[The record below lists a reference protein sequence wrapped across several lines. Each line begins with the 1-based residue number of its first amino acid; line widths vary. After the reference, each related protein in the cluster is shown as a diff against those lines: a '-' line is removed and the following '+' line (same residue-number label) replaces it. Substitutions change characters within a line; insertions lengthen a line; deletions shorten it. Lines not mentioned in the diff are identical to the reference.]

1 MAPATGLAVPTP
13 HIGQEIDSNPWEE
26 LTTRDDHRNHA
37 TYPTRTILRPRCRA
51 GQRRPPPR
59 PRRGHHLADSPPP
72 VQTIPTGSLAL
83 NQALGVGGIP
93 TGRITEIYGPEGAG
107 KTTLALSVIAQAQA
121 AGGSA
126 AYIDTEHALDPH
138 WAATTGVDLSRLVLC
153 QPEHGEQ
160 ALQVASLL
168 IGSGAVAALVVDS
181 IAALVPR
188 AELAADIGERLPG
201 VQAHLLSQ
209 GLRQLCGPIARSGT
223 AVLVTNQL
231 RQRAGTPG
239 TPIYTAGGRALG
251 YYASVRLDLR
261 GLQVVKE
268 GGRVVGSRLRVLVAK
283 NKLGPAGQVAELE
296 VRDDRGVCEPTGR
309 LEDPARAAS

>member
-1 MAPATGLAVPTP
+1 VLVEVDRHFGVGVATTLDDPAPLA
-13 HIGQEIDSNPWEE
+13 
-26 LTTRDDHRNHA
+26 A
-37 TYPTRTILRPRCRA
+37 
-51 GQRRPPPR
+51 
-59 PRRGHHLADSPPP
+59 
-72 VQTIPTGSLAL
+72 IPTGSLAL
-83 NQALGVGGIP
+83 DLALGVGGIP
-93 TGRITEIYGPEGAG
+93 RGRISEVYGPESAG

-121 AGGSA
+121 EGASA
-126 AYIDTEHALDPH
+126 CYIDTEHALDLK

-168 IGSGAVAALVVDS
+168 INSGAVAVLVLDS
-181 IAALVPR
+181 IAALVPQ
-188 AELAADIGERLPG
+188 AELAAEIGERLPG

-231 RQRAGTPG
+231 RQRAGAPG

-251 YYASVRLDLR
+251 YYASVRLDVR
-261 GLQVVKE
+261 RLQPVKE

-283 NKLGPAGQVAELE
+283 NKLGPADRSAELE
-296 VRDDRGVCEPTGR
+296 VRDDRGVCDPTGR